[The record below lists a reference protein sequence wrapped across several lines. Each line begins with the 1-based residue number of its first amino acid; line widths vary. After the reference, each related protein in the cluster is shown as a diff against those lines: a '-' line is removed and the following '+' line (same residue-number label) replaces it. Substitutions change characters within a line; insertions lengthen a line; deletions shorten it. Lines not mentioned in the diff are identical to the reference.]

1 MFKLPTGL
9 LDFIFPPRES
19 ERLLRQFDIKQVRQL
34 YQPHHTPT
42 FISLSNYQNPTVKA
56 AITENKFHNN
66 PQAAQL
72 LGQIL
77 QLWLKLQTAEII
89 MLPIPLS
96 TKRRR
101 QRGYNQVESIL
112 EAVPINYYTN
122 LRRTRDTLAQSK
134 LPKAERLTNLEG
146 AFIYQPSRPLI
157 ATDAQVVIID
167 DVITTGAT
175 MQAAYQAVRQATP
188 ADYKIT
194 CLALAH

>member
-1 MFKLPTGL
+1 M
-9 LDFIFPPRES
+9 
-19 ERLLRQFDIKQVRQL
+19 
-34 YQPHHTPT
+34 
-42 FISLSNYQNPTVKA
+42 
-56 AITENKFHNN
+56 
-66 PQAAQL
+66 
-72 LGQIL
+72 
-77 QLWLKLQTAEII
+77 
-89 MLPIPLS
+89 
-96 TKRRR
+96 
-101 QRGYNQVESIL
+101 